1 MNNCDR
7 FLSSWVSGE
16 AKVRENHSNVS
27 LSLQKWES
35 SESIFYF
42 LRISSSVNV
51 ASLPDRNFEMLYI
64 NIGKILAYFEK
75 VLNFQIFVQPH
86 RDECWRIGKWECW
99 RACKI
104 D

>member
-35 SESIFYF
+35 SESIFF
-42 LRISSSVNV
+42 SRISSSVNV
-51 ASLPDRNFEMLYI
+51 VSLPDRNFEMLYI
-64 NIGKILAYFEK
+64 NIGKILAYFGK

-86 RDECWRIGKWECW
+86 CDE
-99 RACKI
+99 
-104 D
+104 